1 MNFRDSSTDLGKRKR
16 SDDENSPPEK
26 RYVCVIARAYVSKY
40 TVKGFKNCQIL
51 MCSLGDL
58 Y

>member
-40 TVKGFKNCQIL
+40 TVKGF
-51 MCSLGDL
+51 
-58 Y
+58 